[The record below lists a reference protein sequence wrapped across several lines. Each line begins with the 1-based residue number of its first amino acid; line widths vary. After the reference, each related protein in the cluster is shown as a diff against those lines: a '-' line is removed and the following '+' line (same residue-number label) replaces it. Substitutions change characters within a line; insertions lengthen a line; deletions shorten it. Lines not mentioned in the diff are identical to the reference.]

1 MEYEENNNGRFYE
14 ITEVGDELV
23 LQIYGKKLNTLATF
37 RMFSTFK
44 RSGVKLIWLLAL
56 LFSPFYVFIL
66 IFDAL
71 ILAVF
76 SFFIIVAILY
86 GSNILTII
94 IISLSL
100 TFVYTFAVG
109 CFFKLLDS
117 KFRYR
122 KKSTSNKFEKRAL

>member
-1 MEYEENNNGRFYE
+1 MKKEEDSGRFYE

-23 LQIYGKKLNTLATF
+23 FQIYGKNLETLATF
-37 RMFSTFK
+37 RFFSTFK
-44 RSGVKLIWLLAL
+44 RTGIKLVWLLAL
-56 LFSPFYVFIL
+56 LFSPFYIFIL

-76 SFFIIVAILY
+76 SFFIIIAILY
-86 GSNILTII
+86 GTNILTII
-94 IISLSL
+94 VISLSL

-117 KFRYR
+117 RFRYR
-122 KKSTSNKFEKRAL
+122 RKRSADRLDKRAS